1 MWGPQ
6 LRSDW
11 GNRYMSR
18 IGKKPIIFDKEIKV
32 SKVNNIVSIVG
43 PKGKLDIVVPDDI
56 DVLIADG
63 SIEVKPKSAVASK
76 SMHGLFRSLLQ
87 NAIAGVKQEW
97 SKTLELVGVGFKVE
111 GSGGNLTLSLG
122 FSHPIKI
129 TAPVGITFQVA
140 ENKITVRGA
149 DKYLVGEVAAG
160 IRRLKKPDPYKG
172 KGIRYLGEY
181 IRKKVGK
188 AAKTVGAAT
197 TK

>member
-1 MWGPQ
+1 M
-6 LRSDW
+6 
-11 GNRYMSR
+11 YMSR

-32 SKVNNIVSIVG
+32 SKVNNTVSVVG
-43 PKGKLDIVVPDDI
+43 PKGKLDIVVSDDI

-63 SIEVKPKSAVASK
+63 SIEVKPKGGVASK

-87 NAIAGVKQEW
+87 NAIAGVNKEW
-97 SKTLELVGVGFKVE
+97 SKTLELVGVGFKAE

-129 TAPVGITFQVA
+129 TAPVGITFQIA